1 MKSSIK
7 PYIICIISILAFY
20 FLLVSKRIKQNKEK
34 DILEITKE
42 KSVYKIFP
50 YYKTNKRFLRKLQN
64 SENKVTIKIR
74 RNNNN
79 NVQYT
84 SEIFESSP
92 SQVKLNNETISF
104 SNNFIEL
111 NDDNLNTIEIIW
123 NYTLTSLDY
132 IFYECT
138 EIEWID
144 FSNFNFSQVT
154 SANALFQSCS
164 NLKYVNCGKG
174 DLRNVEQM
182 KSMFYGCS
190 SLETVDN
197 FFQTLAVTEIDNLFY
212 ECESLKSLN
221 LSNLYTSS
229 LFLWNMLSKIASL

>member
-50 YYKTNKRFLRKLQN
+50 YYKTNKGFLRKLQN

-92 SQVKLNNETISF
+92 SQVKLNNETNI
-104 SNNFIEL
+104 N
-111 NDDNLNTIEIIW
+111 
-123 NYTLTSLDY
+123 
-132 IFYECT
+132 
-138 EIEWID
+138 
-144 FSNFNFSQVT
+144 
-154 SANALFQSCS
+154 
-164 NLKYVNCGKG
+164 
-174 DLRNVEQM
+174 
-182 KSMFYGCS
+182 
-190 SLETVDN
+190 
-197 FFQTLAVTEIDNLFY
+197 
-212 ECESLKSLN
+212 
-221 LSNLYTSS
+221 
-229 LFLWNMLSKIASL
+229 